1 MKNTG
6 LVVAN
11 DLKPERQKA
20 TIANL
25 QRLGVRNTIVCNY
38 DGRKLPGVRTFAKPN
53 PCTVHGIGNSDALDA
68 FSVCRR

>member
-20 TIANL
+20 TIGNL
-25 QRLGVRNTIVCNY
+25 HRLGVHNAIVVTN
-38 DGRKLPGVRTFAKPN
+38 DGRKLPKVRTRPMLIAGK
-53 PCTVHGIGNSDALDA
+53 L
-68 FSVCRR
+68 SVVSA